1 MDIATAVV
9 TGLLAALFLSTAG
22 VKLASLPQSVQIR
35 DHLGVAPAQ
44 WRLIGLLE
52 LAGAAGAA
60 LGLAVRPL
68 GVAATSGLVLVALG
82 AIATH
87 VRAGDAPDAV
97 APAGI
102 ALLLAGGAL
111 ALQLATA

>member
-9 TGLLAALFLSTAG
+9 SGLLAALFLSSAG
-22 VKLASLPQSVQIR
+22 MKLASRPQSVEIR

-52 LAGAAGAA
+52 LAGAAGAVI
-60 LGLAVRPL
+60 GLAVRPL
-68 GVAATSGLVLVALG
+68 GVAATGGLVLVALG
-82 AIATH
+82 AITTH
-87 VRAGDAPDAV
+87 LRAGDPPDAV
-97 APAGI
+97 APAGT

>member
-9 TGLLAALFLSTAG
+9 TGLMAALFLSSG
-22 VKLASLPQSVQIR
+22 GMKLASRPQSVEIR
-35 DHLGVAPAQ
+35 DHLGVVPAR
-44 WRLIGLLE
+44 WLLIGLLE
-52 LAGAAGAA
+52 LAGATGAA

-68 GVAATSGLVLVALG
+68 GVAATSGLVLLALG

-87 VRAGDAPDAV
+87 VGAGDPPDAV